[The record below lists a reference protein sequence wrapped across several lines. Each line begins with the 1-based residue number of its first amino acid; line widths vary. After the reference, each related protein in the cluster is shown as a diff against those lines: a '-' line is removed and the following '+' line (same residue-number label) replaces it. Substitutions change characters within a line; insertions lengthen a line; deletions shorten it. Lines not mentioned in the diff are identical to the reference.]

1 MSSSLF
7 IARLDLWN
15 RCSAS
20 AQFVPQKQIIKN
32 KWIIFSILTKWYM
45 MRKDNRAVKPQKL
58 ANFMI
63 WSFI

>member
-20 AQFVPQKQIIKN
+20 TQFVQKKQIIKN
-32 KWIIFSILTKWYM
+32 KWIIFYILTKWYIM
-45 MRKDNRAVKPQKL
+45 HKDNRAVKLQTL
-58 ANFMI
+58 ANFII
-63 WSFI
+63 W